1 MLMVDPSV
9 VGTFLRTQKDMA
21 AVAPGNSA
29 EADSIA
35 AALEATKQTLRTQLM
50 SPNVVFL
57 PIFAD
62 DHWALLTVKKDEAGV
77 RLLEWRDSLTHQE
90 SQHCRAAASQIL
102 EACFVPAAMESC
114 TLPPRCNSARQDVG
128 SGTCGAFVLFWIE
141 QAVRVHCRGESP
153 CSMKW
158 PLNHIWGLRLHNI
171 LASVKAM
178 QDKTKKEVVRA
189 ASKAVALKE
198 KAAKF
203 DQGKANTEEAVAL
216 ARAHLATQT
225 SDTRNAPLFKDML
238 HDAQLSLRNRHN
250 EGDVGIGCSKCKWL
264 MLCHDGCLK
273 CVLSKAAKHEL
284 AKLMHSYCLNP
295 AQMQT
300 AIAQCLLD
308 VSESCAAHLLLDVS
322 ESCAAHLQIV

>member
-1 MLMVDPSV
+1 MVDPSV

-21 AVAPGNSA
+21 AVASDNSA

-50 SPNVVFL
+50 APNVVFL

-77 RLLEWRDSLTHQE
+77 RLLEWRDSLTQE

-114 TLPPRCNSARQDVG
+114 TLPPRCNSARQGVG

-171 LASVKAM
+171 LASVKAI
-178 QDKTKKEVVRA
+178 QDKTKKQVVRA
-189 ASKAVALKE
+189 ASKAVAL
-198 KAAKF
+198 AATF
-203 DQGKANTEEAVAL
+203 DQGQANTEEAVAL

-225 SDTRNAPLFKDML
+225 SDTRNGLLFKDMSL
-238 HDAQLSLRNRHN
+238 DAQQSLRNRHN
-250 EGDVGIGCSKCKWL
+250 DGDIGNGCSKCKWL
-264 MLCHDGCLK
+264 KQSKDGCLE
-273 CVLSKAAKHEL
+273 CVLSKASKHEL
-284 AKLMHSYCLNP
+284 KQLRGSWSLNSDE
-295 AQMQT
+295 MET

-308 VSESCAAHLLLDVS
+308 VSESCATHL
-322 ESCAAHLQIV
+322 HIV